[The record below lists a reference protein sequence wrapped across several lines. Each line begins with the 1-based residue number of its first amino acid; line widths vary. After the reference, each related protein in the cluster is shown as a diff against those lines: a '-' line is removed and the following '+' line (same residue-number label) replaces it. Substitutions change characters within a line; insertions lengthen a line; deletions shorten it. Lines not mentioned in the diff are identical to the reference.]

1 MPAKD
6 RRAIL
11 EWCLR
16 RTDQLAVALMMA
28 VSAGL
33 LASTIVWQVVI
44 HHRWI
49 DIERDFVA
57 PEEFRVDLNQADWP
71 ELALLPGIGETVA
84 RNLVR
89 YRGEHGPF
97 RSLPD
102 LLRVPGIGPRT
113 LEKIGPHL
121 EPFENVEPRESPGR
135 VQHPDR
141 QGDTP

>member
-1 MPAKD
+1 MSTLD

-16 RTDQLAVALMMA
+16 RTDQLAVALIVA
-28 VSAGL
+28 VGGGL
-33 LASTIVWQVVI
+33 LASTVIWQAVL
-44 HHRWI
+44 HRRWI

-84 RNLVR
+84 RNLVQ
-89 YRGEHGPF
+89 YRSEHGPF
-97 RSLPD
+97 QSLAE
-102 LLRVPGIGPRT
+102 LLRVPGVGPRT

-121 EPFENVEPRESPGR
+121 EPLESPEPQR
-135 VQHPDR
+135 DDR
-141 QGDTP
+141 